1 MNLKLISVIVP
12 IATMKSIF
20 SLTQKPKDPS
30 VDLMM
35 LLQIPIGQFRNL
47 LHFRNFR
54 KIIFYEL
61 RYFETEKV
69 KITIITTMNY

>member
-35 LLQIPIGQFRNL
+35 LLQILIGQFRDL
-47 LHFRNFR
+47 LHFPNFGNVSR
-54 KIIFYEL
+54 SC
-61 RYFETEKV
+61 
-69 KITIITTMNY
+69 